1 MTISSRSQL
10 HYEVHGS
17 RGPHVLLVHG
27 MLSSRAQWAPNL
39 AALTSFARPVVVELL
54 GHGRSPSP
62 ADPRLYSPESY
73 CREFE
78 RIREALG
85 AARWFVVGQSLG
97 AALTL
102 RYALD
107 HPSRVVAQVFTNSN
121 SALAEPEWGPS
132 LRPAMEA
139 LGAELAREGRGALER
154 MAIHPKHGRLP
165 RELQAPLVADA
176 ELHSPRGVGLTA
188 LHTVTTSSVR
198 AHIHANTVPSLLVVG
213 EHESRFAAHCEFAE
227 KTMPRLRIVRLPA
240 GHAVNLHCAHAFNRA
255 VVDFFA
261 PHGPLSKQGPAPTK
275 ESDAVAASTPDEPK
289 IGRER
294 K

>member
-39 AALTSFARPVVVELL
+39 AALTPFARPVVVELL
-54 GHGRSPSP
+54 GHGRSPAP

-121 SALAEPEWGPS
+121 SAFAEPEWGPS

-176 ELHSPRGVGLTA
+176 ELHSPQGVGLTA

-198 AHIHANTVPSLLVVG
+198 AQIHANTVPSLLVVG
-213 EHESRFAAHCEFAE
+213 ERESRFAAHCEFAE
-227 KTMPRLRIVRLPA
+227 KAMPQLRVVRLPA
-240 GHAVNLHCAHAFNRA
+240 GHAVNLHCADAFNRA
-255 VVDFFA
+255 VVDFLA
-261 PHGPLSKQGPAPTK
+261 PHVPARSKARLRT
-275 ESDAVAASTPDEPK
+275 EASDAVAPRAPDGAQ

>member
-10 HYEVHGS
+10 HYDVHGTH
-17 RGPHVLLVHG
+17 GPHVLLVHG

-39 AALTSFARPVVVELL
+39 PALTPFARPVVVELF
-54 GHGRSPSP
+54 GHGRSPAP
-62 ADPRLYSPESY
+62 RDRRLYAPESY

-78 RIREALG
+78 SIREALG
-85 AARWFVVGQSLG
+85 AERWFVVGQSLG

-107 HPSRVVAQVFTNSN
+107 HPSRVMAQVFTNSN

-139 LGAELAREGRGALER
+139 LAAELAREGRSALER
-154 MAIHPKHGRLP
+154 MAIHPKRGRLP
-165 RELQAPLVADA
+165 REAQAALVADA

-188 LHTVTTSSVR
+188 LYTVTPSSVR
-198 AHIHANTVPSLLVVG
+198 ARIHTNTVQSLLVAG
-213 EHESRFAAHCEFAE
+213 GHEGRFAAHCEFAE
-227 KTMPRLRIVRLPA
+227 KTMPKLRVVRLPA
-240 GHAVNLHCAHAFNRA
+240 GHAVNLQCPDAFNRA
-255 VVDFFA
+255 VVEFFA
-261 PHGPLSKQGPAPTK
+261 PHVTDRHQTRPTAGART
-275 ESDAVAASTPDEPK
+275 E
-289 IGRER
+289 RER